1 MMDPVGDFV
10 RKRKPLAPA
19 GVTFTD
25 CDDGSVVASD
35 DARLASLELA
45 KADAGAKMKRY
56 GLEIDLLR
64 LGDSQ
69 FLKQTLGCSE
79 MRHD

>member
-1 MMDPVGDFV
+1 VADFV
-10 RKRKPLAPA
+10 RKRKSLAPA
-19 GVTFTD
+19 GAILANR
-25 CDDGSVVASD
+25 DDASVIASD
-35 DARLASLELA
+35 DPRLTSLKLA

-69 FLKQTLGCSE
+69 FLKQTLGRSE